1 MKKYGMSLVFFLIVV
16 VLSLRWDLVVSEAA
30 PKVSAEFDTLE
41 NQTMFAGSAQTD
53 TTISCSVYTYDENN
67 RTTLLYQYSE
77 VVGKSQ
83 LYQLTV
89 PLPVLGRQYVTIRIG
104 DEETTYAYNRYRKE
118 LAADLQEYY
127 LNVYEVLTGGSQ

>member
-1 MKKYGMSLVFFLIVV
+1 MKRLGMCLVFVLIV
-16 VLSLRWDLVVSEAA
+16 LGICTQYDLVVGEAA

-41 NQTMFAGSAQTD
+41 NQTMFAGSAQPD

-67 RTTLLYQYSE
+67 KLTLLYQNSE
-77 VVGKSQ
+77 TVGQSQ

-104 DEETTYAYNRYRKE
+104 DEETTYAYHRYRKE
-118 LAADLQEYY
+118 LATDLQEYY
-127 LNVYEVLTGGSQ
+127 LNIYQVLTGGSQ